1 MKITIDLYKKIIKI
15 NELIFITYNFN
26 KGSMN
31 GQIGVLNNSR
41 IGIKLIKRTF
51 STMEVLYSEPSL
63 TIKNDN
69 RVIKLFYYR
78 PEGVLNENIINNL
91 GRLLDILFNKKVKL
105 ELIKLS
111 YPFLNREIYAK
122 YLRLNSVRYPFRTLK
137 KSMFKKRG
145 IIEMSSLKTESKTPT
160 EIIGIKVQISGRLE
174 TERSRPRKTVST
186 AHVGSTKSNN
196 ASIIEDFGSYT
207 GKNAHGA
214 HTVKVWITEKTHLF
228 S

>member
-31 GQIGVLNNSR
+31 GQIRVLNNSR

-160 EIIGIKVQISGRLE
+160 EIVGIKVQISGRLE

-214 HTVKVWITEKTHLF
+214 YTVKVWITEKTHLF

>member
-214 HTVKVWITEKTHLF
+214 YTVKVWITEKTHLF